1 MHCSSRGYP
10 RLDLYTAFAVCLMRV
25 EQFHVLLRTPGEDY
39 DCVVERQLGGGVGY
53 VWDCARPSALAL

>member
-10 RLDLYTAFAVCLMRV
+10 RLDLYTAFAVCSMRV
-25 EQFHVLLRTPGEDY
+25 EQFHVLLRTPSEDY

-53 VWDCARPSALAL
+53 VWDCARPSLLAL